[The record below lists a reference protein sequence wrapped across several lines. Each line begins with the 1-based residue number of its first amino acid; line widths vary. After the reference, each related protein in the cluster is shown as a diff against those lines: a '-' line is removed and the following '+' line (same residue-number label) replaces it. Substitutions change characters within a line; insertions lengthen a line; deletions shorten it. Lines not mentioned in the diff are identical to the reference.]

1 MDENKG
7 IHAGHRERLRERFR
21 REGLD
26 GFSEHEV
33 LELLLMY
40 AIPQRDVN
48 PLAHTLI
55 KRFGSLAGVFD
66 ANESDLTN
74 VPGIGKNAA
83 LLLSL
88 MPQLF
93 GVYQRS
99 SLGAKPTLST
109 LGDAKKFCASLFMGA
124 HDERFYAICLDQMG
138 HVLYTEL
145 LYEGTVDEVVVY
157 PREIVQ
163 MVIQHNAHG
172 VMFVH
177 NHPSGQP
184 LPSKADLETTQK
196 IIDALKLIS
205 VRVVDHL
212 IYTRESIYSMI
223 RQSQYDMQETETFS
237 YVMRSSV
244 VPGTRGTIREENEMV
259 FMTSVYGNRK
269 GE

>member
-21 REGLD
+21 REGLE

-40 AIPQRDVN
+40 AIPQKDVN

-55 KRFGSLAGVFD
+55 KHFGSLAGVLD
-66 ANESDLTN
+66 AHESELTN

-83 LLLSL
+83 LLLTL
-88 MPQLF
+88 MPKLF

-109 LGDAKKFCASLFMGA
+109 LGDAKKFCSSLFMGV

-145 LYEGTVDEVVVY
+145 LFEGTD
-157 PREIVQ
+157 R
-163 MVIQHNAHG
+163 
-172 VMFVH
+172 
-177 NHPSGQP
+177 
-184 LPSKADLETTQK
+184 K
-196 IIDALKLIS
+196 
-205 VRVVDHL
+205 
-212 IYTRESIYSMI
+212 
-223 RQSQYDMQETETFS
+223 
-237 YVMRSSV
+237 SV
-244 VPGTRGTIREENEMV
+244 V
-259 FMTSVYGNRK
+259 
-269 GE
+269 

>member
-7 IHAGHRERLRERFR
+7 IHAGHRQRMKERFR

-55 KRFGSLAGVFD
+55 KHFSSLAGVLE
-66 ANESDLTN
+66 AHESDLTR
-74 VPGIGKNAA
+74 VPGIGENAA
-83 LLLSL
+83 LLLTL
-88 MPQLF
+88 MPKLF
-93 GVYQRS
+93 GAYQRS
-99 SLGAKPTLST
+99 SLGAKPMLST
-109 LGDAKKFCASLFMGA
+109 LGDAKKFCASLFMGV

-145 LYEGTVDEVVVY
+145 LFEGTVDEVVVY
-157 PREIVQ
+157 PREVVQ
-163 MVIQHNAHG
+163 IVIQHNAHG

-184 LPSKADLETTQK
+184 QPSKADLDTTQT
-196 IIDALKLIS
+196 IIEALRPIS

-223 RQSQYDMQETETFS
+223 RQSQYDMQEVENFS

-244 VPGTRGTIREENEMV
+244 VPGTRGKIKEETEMV
-259 FMTSVYGNRK
+259 YMNSVYGD
-269 GE
+269 E

>member
-21 REGLD
+21 REGLE

-40 AIPQRDVN
+40 AIPQKDVN

-55 KRFGSLAGVFD
+55 KHFGSLAGVLD
-66 ANESDLTN
+66 AHESELTN

-83 LLLSL
+83 LLLTL
-88 MPQLF
+88 MPKLF

-109 LGDAKKFCASLFMGA
+109 LGDAKKFCSSLFMGV

-145 LYEGTVDEVVVY
+145 LFEGTVDEVTVY
-157 PREIVQ
+157 PREIVH
-163 MVIQHNAHG
+163 MVIKHNAHG

-184 LPSKADLETTQK
+184 KPSQADLNTTQT
-196 IIDALKLIS
+196 IIEALKPIS

-212 IYTRESIYSMI
+212 IYTKESIYSMI
-223 RQSQYDMQETETFS
+223 RQSQYDMQEVENFS
-237 YVMRSSV
+237 YVVRSSV
-244 VPGTRGTIREENEMV
+244 VPGTRGKIKEEAEMIY
-259 FMTSVYGNRK
+259 MNSVYGD
-269 GE
+269 